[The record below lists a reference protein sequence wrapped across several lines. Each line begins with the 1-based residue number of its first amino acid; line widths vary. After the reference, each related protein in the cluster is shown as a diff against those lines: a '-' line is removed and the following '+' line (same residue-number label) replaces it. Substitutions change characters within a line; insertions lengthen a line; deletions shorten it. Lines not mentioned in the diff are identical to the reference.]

1 MIDRITLPEYQE
13 YVQMLLIYKKAKKDY
28 PIFVSQYSWMKNS
41 ENPLERATW
50 YDEKEKNTQINK
62 LYYAVRAKY
71 KDAAA
76 RAEFAVRKIDLSV
89 VELAEI
95 AAIEIPVSMRDIVK
109 SERKVSDN
117 SVYLQNPE
125 VRRVFREIAIRDGL
139 EIKPEWMETPEE
151 LAQAS
156 ENEFSFNPD
165 VSSDGKITFDEDFE
179 MARRVM
185 KERAEAKVAQE
196 KLNSGDF
203 TEVESEFDNGFDKL

>member
-95 AAIEIPVSMRDIVK
+95 AAIEMPVSMRDIIK
-109 SERKVSDN
+109 SEKQTVEDA
-117 SVYLQNPE
+117 VHLLNPY
-125 VRRVFREIAIRDGL
+125 VRRTFREIAIRDGL
-139 EIKPEWMETPEE
+139 EIKPEWLETPEE

-156 ENEFSFNPD
+156 ESESI
-165 VSSDGKITFDEDFE
+165 SSPNISSE
-179 MARRVM
+179 
-185 KERAEAKVAQE
+185 AE
-196 KLNSGDF
+196 
-203 TEVESEFDNGFDKL
+203 TESEFDNGFDKL